1 MKKIEKIKKIKV
13 KNFTS
18 VSGKLTPITFDKKI
32 PIKVK
37 RIFFLHGKKNR
48 IRGDH
53 AHKKC
58 SQLFIAISGKMILE
72 ARTPFIRK
80 KYIIDEKNKYGVFV
94 PPKYWCNI
102 KFVKKKSILMVMNDR
117 KYEFNDYLET
127 FDAYKK
133 YLEKK

>member
-1 MKKIEKIKKIKV
+1 MTKIEKIKKIKI
-13 KNFTS
+13 KNFIS
-18 VSGKLTPITFDKKI
+18 ISGKLTPITFDKKI
-32 PIKVK
+32 PMTVK
-37 RIFFLHGKKNR
+37 RIFFLHGVKNK

-72 ARTPFIRK
+72 VRTPHIRK
-80 KYIIDEKNKYGVFV
+80 KFTIDEKNKYGVFV
-94 PPKYWCNI
+94 PPKYWCNV

-127 FDAYKK
+127 FVAYKR